1 MRRVAVAER
10 TVKTVTSISLAVFV
24 AASFWSAANA
34 TSVVATADQ
43 LASAQQMILT
53 LHDTVH
59 VLRTQVLYDAA
70 RVDSAPEMILPVAG
84 QVTSEFT
91 RSRFHPLLQIFRP
104 HHGVDLTAPF
114 GTQIVAPAVATVTF
128 VGWKMGDGLTVELS
142 HNGDITTLYGHC
154 REVLVKVGQR
164 VHAGQAIATVGSS
177 GLATG
182 PHVHFEVMRHGTPI
196 DPLRYLSASH
206 DSTTA
211 VADKLRGEEKP
222 ALVSRVPIVAP

>member
-1 MRRVAVAER
+1 MRRVSVAER
-10 TVKTVTSISLAVFV
+10 TVKAVSLVTAVAFISASIWA
-24 AASFWSAANA
+24 AANA

-43 LASAQQMILT
+43 LAAAQQMILT

-70 RVDSAPEMILPVAG
+70 RVDSAPDMIMPVAG
-84 QVTSEFT
+84 QVTSQFT

-128 VGWKMGDGLTVELS
+128 VGWKMGDGLTVELT
-142 HNGDITTLYGHC
+142 HTGGVTTLYGHC
-154 REVLVKVGQR
+154 REVIVRVGQR
-164 VHAGQAIATVGSS
+164 VRAGQAIATVGSS

-182 PHVHFEVMRHGTPI
+182 PHVHFEVMMHGTPI

-211 VADKLRGEEKP
+211 VAEKLRGEDRQP
-222 ALVSRVPIVAP
+222 APRVPIVAP

>member
-1 MRRVAVAER
+1 MRRVSVAER
-10 TVKTVTSISLAVFV
+10 TVKTVSSVALVAFL
-24 AASFWSAANA
+24 AASVWAGANA
-34 TSVVATADQ
+34 TSVVVTADQ
-43 LASAQQMILT
+43 LADAQQMILT

-70 RVDSAPEMILPVAG
+70 RIDSAPDMIMPVAG
-84 QVTSEFT
+84 QVTSQFS
-91 RSRFHPLLQIFRP
+91 RSRFHPLLQLFRP
-104 HHGVDLTAPF
+104 HHG
-114 GTQIVAPAVATVTF
+114 VAPAVATVTF

-142 HNGDITTLYGHC
+142 HRGGVTTLYGHC
-154 REVLVKVGQR
+154 RDVLVRVGQR

-182 PHVHFEVMRHGTPI
+182 PHVHFEVMMHGTPI

-211 VADKLRGEEKP
+211 VAEKLRREDNQP
-222 ALVSRVPIVAP
+222 ASHAPTVAP